1 MEVLDLQKVAMAI
14 DASLLR
20 DGYALLHTA
29 ATAGGK
35 GALTVR
41 LQSTGAFPYN
51 P

>member
-1 MEVLDLQKVAMAI
+1 MLDLQKVAMAI

-20 DGYALLHTA
+20 DGYELLHTA

-41 LQSTGAFPYN
+41 LQSTTYGEMSV
-51 P
+51 